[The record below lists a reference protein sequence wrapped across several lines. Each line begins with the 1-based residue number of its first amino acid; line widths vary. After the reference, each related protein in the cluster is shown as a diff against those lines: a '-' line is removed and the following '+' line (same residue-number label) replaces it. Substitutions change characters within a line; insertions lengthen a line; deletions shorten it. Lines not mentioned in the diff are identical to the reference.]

1 MIEKLEK
8 ILNWNYPM
16 GAVDNNWLDEKIEC
30 ELTFGEIETI
40 VKELK
45 KLEEV
50 QKCITFLDAIKLG
63 PEKE

>member
-1 MIEKLEK
+1 MIEKL
-8 ILNWNYPM
+8 
-16 GAVDNNWLDEKIEC
+16 EKIEC
-30 ELTFGEIETI
+30 ELTFREIETI

-50 QKCITFLDAIKLG
+50 QKCITFLDTLTLG